1 MIIVVAAF
9 PATENQKDG
18 MVQRVLHIDSLIE
31 PYPRVYLDIS
41 FRRFFRKIFY
51 IDGRATVYRLNFFVH
66 ALFIAR
72 LLRRAKLIY
81 IHSAYNAL
89 KSILFP
95 SKAYVIFD
103 AHGIVPEELFQE
115 KKKLACWMY
124 GLAERLAIKRCN
136 TLICVSR
143 SMLTYLKSKYVN
155 NTKCEEIILPI
166 LPKVD
171 DTITSDRILSAIRDN
186 RAVIYAGGMQAWQNV
201 DKMLDAARTQPNMS
215 YTFLTGDL
223 LRFKHRLSS
232 AGIAS
237 ATCESVAP
245 EAVKDFYLQHLYGF
259 ILRDEVLVNQVACPT
274 KLVEYMYWGVL
285 PIVVTPRIG
294 DFDEESLHGITLEDF
309 RRGALPGLEARA
321 AMREHNQRTV
331 LAVLA
336 SAHANKELLQQR
348 LRQCV

>member
-18 MVQRVLHIDSLIE
+18 MVQRVLHIDSLIK

-41 FRRFFRKIFY
+41 FRRFFRKNCY

-66 ALFIAR
+66 ALLIAR
-72 LLRRAKLIY
+72 LLRQAKLIY

-95 SKAYVIFD
+95 SKAYVVFD

-115 KKKLACWMY
+115 KKKLASWIY
-124 GLAERLAIKRCN
+124 SLAERLVIKRCN

-155 NTKCEEIILPI
+155 NIKCDEIILPI

-171 DTITSDRILSAIRDN
+171 DTITSDQILSAIRDD

-201 DKMLDAARTQPNMS
+201 DKMLDAAKAQPNLK
-215 YTFLTGDL
+215 YTFLTGEIQRFTSL
-223 LRFKHRLSS
+223 LRENSMVNVICLSVKPEEVKEYYLKH
-232 AGIAS
+232 
-237 ATCESVAP
+237 E
-245 EAVKDFYLQHLYGF
+245 YGF
-259 ILRDEVLVNQVACPT
+259 ILRDEVLVNLVACPT
-274 KLVEYMYWGVL
+274 KLVEYLYWGVI
-285 PIVVTPRIG
+285 PIIITPRVG
-294 DFDEESLHGITLEDF
+294 DFDAESLSGVTLDQF
-309 RRGALPGLEARA
+309 IAGNLPNETARSL
-321 AMREHNQRTV
+321 MRKQNYR
-331 LAVLA
+331 AVKLIIDAA
-336 SAHANKELLQQR
+336 SAYQNQLQALLIKFS
-348 LRQCV
+348 